1 MTENVTPKKYKAIQV
16 YVADHYATKLMAAE
30 EGRDIVDVVADMV
43 ALYKKAT
50 KRRGGKAAKAGKPLT
65 ASEFIAAM
73 PAQ

>member
-1 MTENVTPKKYKAIQV
+1 MTEEIKPTRKYKPLQV
-16 YVADHYATKLMAAE
+16 YVADHYATKLIAAE

-43 ALYKKAT
+43 AIYKAT